1 MSNPMY
7 PPPPGGQPPDGGPA
21 PVNGQTIM
29 IMGIVSL
36 FCFGI
41 ILGPIAW
48 IQGNAALKT
57 LDTYGD
63 PTNQRGPVTTGRI
76 CGMIGAILA
85 AVIFVGY
92 IIAVAVGVTHG
103 LGAHPPVV
111 SPSAP

>member
-1 MSNPMY
+1 MST
-7 PPPPGGQPPDGGPA
+7 PPPAWPPSPQGGPPMGGAA

-41 ILGPIAW
+41 ILGPLAW

-63 PTNQRGPVTTGRI
+63 PTNQRSPVTTGRI
-76 CGMIGAILA
+76 CGMIGTILA
-85 AVIFVGY
+85 ALGIIGY
-92 IIAVAVGVTHG
+92 IIAIIAGVAGG
-103 LGAHPPVV
+103 LGHPHTPT
-111 SPSAP
+111 P